1 MSSSHIASALVKH
14 GDVELCCQQL
24 AIDVE
29 PPLALPNET
38 TALVLANGG
47 GIADARTRDELY
59 LGRSSAGKARINHT
73 QP

>member
-1 MSSSHIASALVKH
+1 MAPDRIGQEPSPLRT
-14 GDVELCCQQL
+14 LFQQV
-24 AIDVE
+24 AVDVE

-38 TALVLANGG
+38 TALVLTNGS

-59 LGRSSAGKARINHT
+59 LGGSVARNARINNT